1 MKKLLST
8 LLVGAAVLS
17 MAACSGG
24 VKNTVSSTQ
33 ADSKSEKSESGKE
46 ASSKSESKSE
56 AASSIA
62 VGGSAESESGSAG
75 AVTSDD
81 FKGEGKKVYVLTDGS
96 TEMEITF
103 TYKDNKALSQSA
115 HSKIMYS
122 MFGINSKEEAENTF
136 KPISDKLKAVDG
148 VKEELVFH
156 EDHYVED
163 MSVDFTKVD
172 LVKLGEA
179 QGATVYK
186 DDSDLM
192 MTTINQKLIAAGY
205 TEKK

>member
-33 ADSKSEKSESGKE
+33 ADSKSESGKE
-46 ASSKSESKSE
+46 ALSKSESKSE

-81 FKGEGKKVYVLTDGS
+81 FKGEGKKVYTFTHGS
-96 TEMEITF
+96 NEVEATF
-103 TYKDNKALSQSA
+103 TYKDNKVLSQTT
-115 HSKIMYS
+115 HSKLMYS
-122 MFGINSKEEAENTF
+122 ALGLNNKEDAEKMF
-136 KPISDKLKAVDG
+136 KPIVEKIQAVEG
-148 VKEELVFH
+148 VKEELVFND
-156 EDHYVED
+156 DHYVED
-163 MSVDFTKVD
+163 ITVDFTKVD
-172 LVKLGEA
+172 LAKLGEA
-179 QGATVYK
+179 QGTAVYK
-186 DDSDLM
+186 DESDLM
-192 MTTINQKLIAAGY
+192 MSTISQRLIAAGY
-205 TEKK
+205 VEKK

>member
-33 ADSKSEKSESGKE
+33 ADSKSESGKE

-62 VGGSAESESGSAG
+62 VGSSAESESGSAG

-81 FKGEGKKVYVLTDGS
+81 FKGEGKKVYTFTDGFN
-96 TEMEITF
+96 EVEATF
-103 TYKDNKALSQSA
+103 TYKDNKVLSQTT
-115 HSKIMYS
+115 HSKLMYS
-122 MFGINSKEEAENTF
+122 MFGLTNKEEAEKMF
-136 KPISDKLKAVDG
+136 KPIVEKIQAVEG
-148 VKEELVFH
+148 VKEELVFND
-156 EDHYVED
+156 DHYVED
-163 MSVDFTKVD
+163 ITVDFTKVD
-172 LVKLGEA
+172 LAKLGEA
-179 QGATVYK
+179 QGTAVYK
-186 DDSDLM
+186 DESDLM
-192 MTTINQKLIAAGY
+192 MSTISQRLISSGY
-205 TEKK
+205 VEKK

>member
-33 ADSKSEKSESGKE
+33 ADSKSESGKE

-62 VGGSAESESGSAG
+62 VGGSAKSESGSAG

-81 FKGEGKKVYVLTDGS
+81 FKGEGKKVYTFTDGFN
-96 TEMEITF
+96 EVEATF
-103 TYKDNKALSQSA
+103 TYKDNKVLSQTT
-115 HSKIMYS
+115 HSKLMYS
-122 MFGINSKEEAENTF
+122 MFGLTNKEEAEKMF
-136 KPISDKLKAVDG
+136 KPIVEKIQAVEG
-148 VKEELVFH
+148 VKEELVFND
-156 EDHYVED
+156 DHYVED
-163 MSVDFTKVD
+163 ITVDFTKVD
-172 LVKLGEA
+172 LAKLGEA
-179 QGATVYK
+179 QGTAVYK
-186 DDSDLM
+186 DESDLM
-192 MTTINQKLIAAGY
+192 MSTISQRLISSGY
-205 TEKK
+205 VEKK

>member
-33 ADSKSEKSESGKE
+33 ADSKSESGKE

-81 FKGEGKKVYVLTDGS
+81 FKGEGKKVYTFTDGFN
-96 TEMEITF
+96 EVEATF
-103 TYKDNKALSQSA
+103 TYKDNKVLSQTT
-115 HSKIMYS
+115 HSKLMYS
-122 MFGINSKEEAENTF
+122 MFGLTNKEEAEKMF
-136 KPISDKLKAVDG
+136 KPIVEKIQAVEG
-148 VKEELVFH
+148 VKEELLFND
-156 EDHYVED
+156 DHYVED
-163 MSVDFTKVD
+163 ITVDFTKVD
-172 LVKLGEA
+172 LAKLGEA
-179 QGATVYK
+179 QGTAVYK
-186 DDSDLM
+186 DESDLM
-192 MTTINQKLIAAGY
+192 MSTISQRLISSGY
-205 TEKK
+205 VEKK

>member
-33 ADSKSEKSESGKE
+33 ADSKSESGKE

-81 FKGEGKKVYVLTDGS
+81 FKGEGKKVYTFTDGFN
-96 TEMEITF
+96 EVEATF
-103 TYKDNKALSQSA
+103 TYKDNKVLSQTT
-115 HSKIMYS
+115 HSKLMYS
-122 MFGINSKEEAENTF
+122 MFGLTNKEEAEKMF
-136 KPISDKLKAVDG
+136 KPIVEKIQAVEG
-148 VKEELVFH
+148 VKEELVFND
-156 EDHYVED
+156 DHYVED
-163 MSVDFTKVD
+163 ITVDFTKVD
-172 LVKLGEA
+172 LAKLGEA
-179 QGATVYK
+179 QGTAVYK
-186 DDSDLM
+186 DESDLM
-192 MTTINQKLIAAGY
+192 MSTISQRLISSGY
-205 TEKK
+205 VEKK